1 MTPSRSPRRTS
12 FVAASALGWLAVFCV
27 VVTVAPAQF
36 SYSEDFK
43 NSTAPGWVLNPAG
56 NSTPSPVLTS
66 GASVRAGDPESGTID
81 PSGSGWLRLTN
92 NTLNLANAV
101 YFDTPIPSAGNSVT
115 IAFGANFWGGNNFV
129 GTGADGVTFFLY
141 DASKTF
147 SVGSSGGA
155 IGYAQGLGA
164 NPNGL
169 SGGYVGVAFDPYGNF
184 STTNEGRQG
193 GPGTALVPNTVAVR
207 GPGQGST
214 GYNYLAGTGYRDLTD
229 TGGATSLDPTDG
241 TVPAVPYT
249 MAFPTATA
257 RPNQS
262 TQYRNVS
269 VTINESSQLS
279 VSMQF
284 GEDGLWYQLLN
295 VDLSSFVR
303 PEQLKMGFAA
313 GTGNGTLITEVGGL
327 LTIQATAGTGN
338 FIWDKRNGPGDA
350 GVGGGSIWGTG
361 TDDPLNWAGQTNP
374 TLKSNVI
381 FNSTYLAAVDP
392 QNISVNGSDKVI
404 TNMYL
409 SGKNSYSLTTGEARK
424 LIFDSNTPG
433 GLTSIS
439 LTNDVGGN
447 AAHTIGLDVQMNQNL
462 DINNSI
468 TPTFTISGNIDTGG
482 NALGLKGTGTTVLAG
497 AISGT
502 GSLVKSD
509 AGTTRLTGAG
519 ANTYTGATTVTGGTL
534 QIEKA
539 TALGSTA
546 TGTTVSA
553 GGTLALA
560 GSGSTFAAEGLT
572 LNGDGVSNAG
582 ALRNVAGV
590 NTWTGTVALG
600 TTGSN
605 SIGVDTGSLALSGV
619 LSGAAGNNLTKV
631 GDGTLTLSGTNTFS
645 GSTAVNAGTVAI
657 SADPN
662 LGTAPGAAT
671 AGQLT
676 LSGGTL
682 QNTAV
687 MTLNANRGVA
697 LGASGGTFQTDA
709 NLTYNGIA
717 AGTGALTKTGSA
729 TLVLGGANTYT
740 GATLI
745 NQGTLQLG
753 ANNVLAN
760 STAVTVASG
769 ATFDVATRTD
779 TIGSLAGAG
788 AVTLGAAG
796 ALTAGADNT
805 STTYSGNLSGTGA
818 NSFTKTGTGTMTIG
832 GTNGSNA
839 FAPATLNLTGGT
851 VQLAASNILAGAV
864 VFGGGTLSL
873 NGQVESLTSGS
884 LTAATASA
892 IDFNS
897 LAGSLSLSTAVQANN
912 VFGAGATLV
921 INNWAG
927 STAGGGASQFLVG
940 ASDALSA
947 GYLAGITFTGYVSG
961 AKIVPLSGGLFEV
974 VPDTGIASTW
984 NLDAA
989 GNWNTAGNWAPSG
1002 VPNGIGATANFDS
1015 AISAPRTVTQNL
1027 AGATVGYMNF
1037 ENASAYTLSGANR
1050 IVMNVLSG
1058 SAQINVAGTGAHT
1071 INTGL
1076 TLSDALIINQ
1086 NSTGTLTVGAANS
1099 LSGTNQNLTV
1109 NGAGNTTITGTITTG
1124 TGTLTKNNAGT
1135 LTLSGVNTFT
1145 GATTINGGTVAIA
1158 AETGLGSNPANLNA
1172 GQLTLNGGT
1181 LRTQTT
1187 AVLIDDSRRGITI
1200 GANGGTLET
1209 VTNLTIGRVND
1220 PRNVLTMTG
1229 PLTKTGAG
1237 TLTLLGD
1244 SVNTGNGA
1252 VTITNGALTLSKSSL
1267 VSAIGD
1273 TAAVTVGSGAVLN
1286 LTAPSATYNAET
1298 VGSLAGAGTI
1308 DNVGTFGA
1316 FTLTSGGDNTSTTFS
1331 GIIKDTG
1338 SNLTLVKAGTG
1349 TLTLSGVND
1358 YSGATTISAGA
1369 VNIQSNTALGTT
1381 TGSTSVASGAALEV
1395 QNNLTVTGEALTL
1408 NGAGVTAAPAGAL
1421 RNVSGANTLT
1431 GALTLG
1437 SASTLQSDA
1446 GTLTLTGG
1454 ITGATFDLTLAGAG
1468 NITQTGVIGTT
1479 SGTLTKSGSGY
1490 TTLSGNNTYT
1500 GATALNA
1507 GTLEIQN
1514 NGGLGT
1520 IAGTTTIA
1528 TGATLA
1534 LSNSITSAEPI
1545 TLNSTGV
1552 GGGGAIRNLSGTNT
1566 LSGALTLA
1574 SASSIGVDGSS
1585 ILTASGIIAGTTK
1598 DLTKVG
1604 TGTLVLSGA
1613 NTYTGTTA
1621 VSAGTLQIT
1630 NAAALGGV
1638 VTTVADGASLRVTG
1652 TTLTVSEGVTLN
1664 GAGVGGAGALQSSGG
1679 SNTWSG
1685 NLTMTA
1691 HSAIGVDGAANT
1703 LSATGTLASS
1713 GGDFNLTKVGN
1724 GTLALSGANSY
1735 TGSTTVR
1742 DGTLSVLSNAPI
1754 GGNGALGSSST
1765 TVQLGDA
1772 STAAANHLGLVIG
1785 TATGGVS
1792 VDRAISVNNFNPA
1805 GTTTLGGTNTS
1816 GTTTFTGNIGLGKDT
1831 LLTSATGGTVALT
1844 GDLSGTGALTANGTG
1859 TVVLSGNNTLTGAA
1873 TVNSGATLVAA
1884 SSNALGGTAA
1894 GTTVNSGGTLGLQAG
1909 LTLPAAEPLTL
1920 SGTGVGALGAL
1931 RNLSGDNTVAG
1942 NITLAASSS
1951 LGATAG
1957 TATLTGVVSG
1967 SGFSLTKV
1975 GAGDV
1980 VLGGTS
1986 ANTYTGGT
1994 TVSAGTLTLNKTP
2007 GLDATGPS
2015 GTITVN
2021 AGGTLALG
2029 ADHQINHASTL
2040 ALNGGTFQT
2049 NNHSDTLGNLSLLAS
2064 STLNFSNG
2072 DSSVLT
2078 FTNAART
2085 AGILTVA
2092 DWNGIPTVGGGG
2104 SQLVFANAGTGFGAT
2119 DIAFTGFGTGW
2130 TRLVSGEI
2138 VPIVTGGA
2146 SYTWNTNAAGALNTV
2161 GNWTVNSGSFLAN
2174 GATND
2179 TAIFGNNLLT
2189 AARAVD
2195 ATGGRTLGYLAFSGT
2210 SGNNFTLNNSTLTLA
2225 VSAGNAQI
2233 QVDDT
2238 AAPTIN
2244 SAITLSN
2251 NLNISSSST
2260 GTLTVNGGIS
2270 GTARNITVNGTG
2282 TVDLNGVI
2290 ATTTGTLTK
2299 AGTSTLLLGA
2309 ANTYT
2314 GVTTVNN
2321 GTLQLDVSAPHA
2333 ANGALGNASS
2343 AVILG
2348 SSASPV
2354 DATLSLLTNGAG
2366 IDVGRALTVGNFGT
2380 STTLGG
2386 LNPTGTSTF
2395 SGAIT
2400 LNKTAT
2406 LTAAAGGT
2414 VDFTGVLSGT
2424 GGLTKTGAGTVNIGG
2439 ASSNTFTGNVDLAAG
2454 TLSINKTAGFDVL
2467 GATQGAIGDLA
2478 AVTLSGA
2485 TAVLSV
2491 GGPAGQTLEEIGSLA
2506 GVAGATVN
2514 VAQATAFTLYTGNNN
2529 NTTTYA
2535 GTLTDTGGNL
2545 SLVKQGTGTMTLS
2558 GANTYDGTT
2567 TVSAGT
2573 LVAASNTALGTATG
2587 NTTVTAG
2594 ATLGL
2599 QGGITVTGEALTLN
2613 SNSSSPAV
2621 PALANLSDPNTST
2634 GPITLVANT
2643 ANDAVKVDAA
2653 AGSLLTLS
2661 GALGQGANAA
2671 VLAKTGTGTLVL
2683 SGANTY
2689 TGVTNVIAGTLV
2701 VANNA
2706 ALGTTA
2712 AGTTVQIGAT
2722 LGVQGGVTV
2731 ASGETYT
2738 LNGTTNPPA
2747 APSLKNISGSN
2758 TLDGAISLSGGTNTG
2773 VAIDSN
2779 VGNLTLTGAL
2789 TQASASPI
2797 TNFVT
2802 KTGAGTLTLGGTTAN
2817 TFLGGLNLNDGT
2829 VIATK
2834 TAAIDATGAGNVFIG
2849 DSIGAAAS
2857 ATLQLNASH
2866 QIKNT
2871 SNLTIATD
2879 GKLDLQANSDTI
2891 GALTLTGGS
2900 VTATGAGTLTLGGNL
2915 TFTGTGA
2922 NTASITANVDLGTTG
2937 TRLFQ
2942 IGNNGSNADVDT
2954 TLTGV
2959 ISGGTGSF
2967 NKTDLGVLALAGT
2980 TSNTFTGGF
2989 QVSDGTVLL
2998 NKTAGSDTTGGGT
3011 AVTVGDNVNA
3021 AGTALL
3027 KLGQN
3032 SQIKD
3037 TATVTVNSDGRFDLN
3052 GLTET
3057 IGAIAGTGN
3066 IETRAGT
3073 LTVRGT
3079 ASTSAFSGTLTDS
3092 TGTIVADLGIPGFT
3106 NGKVSVVGSG
3116 RVILDMDTD
3125 LNGTVAVPS
3134 GSMTF
3139 NSNIAYAGTL
3149 ELKSGTLFMPGVQ
3162 ITVGT
3167 LEITG
3172 TTILDFG
3179 NSAASI
3185 LNATNIR
3192 LAPGASLTITN
3203 WVNNVDFFFAQNW
3216 LAGTTVPGINTR
3228 GVGDETQI
3236 TFTGFSNTQTAWLDY
3251 NNAAKH
3257 QITPVPEPATY
3268 GALFLAAALA
3278 LLGYRRWQ
3286 KNAPAAPAA

>member
-1 MTPSRSPRRTS
+1 MTPLRTLRRVP
-12 FVAASALGWLAVFCV
+12 FAAARRLGWLMVFC
-27 VVTVAPAQF
+27 TFPIGARAQF

-43 NSTAPGWVLNPAG
+43 HSTAPGWVLNPAG
-56 NSTPSPVLTS
+56 NSSPGPLLTS
-66 GASVRAGDPESGTID
+66 GATPRTGDPESGTID

-92 NTLNLANAV
+92 NTLKQANAV
-101 YFDTPIPSAGNSVT
+101 YFDTPIPSAGNAVT
-115 IAFGANFWGGNNFV
+115 LAFGANFWGGNNFA
-129 GTGADGVTFFLY
+129 GTGADGITLFLY
-141 DASKTF
+141 DASKPF

-155 IGYAQGLGA
+155 IGYAQGIGT

-169 SGGYVGVAFDPYGNF
+169 NGAYVGVAFDPYGNF

-193 GPGTALVPNTVAVR
+193 GTGTLRAPNTVAVR
-207 GPGQGST
+207 GPGQGTT
-214 GYNYLAGTGYRDLTD
+214 GYHYLAGTGDRDLTD
-229 TGGATSLDPTDG
+229 TGGATNLDVTDG

-249 MAFPTATA
+249 IAFPTATT

-262 TQYRNVS
+262 TQYRNIS
-269 VTINESSQLS
+269 VTLNESSQLS

-313 GTGNGTLITEVGGL
+313 GTGDGTLITEVGGL

-350 GVGGGSIWGTG
+350 GLGGGSIWGTG
-361 TDDPLNWAGQTNP
+361 TDAPLNWAGQTNP
-374 TLKSNVI
+374 TLRSNVI

-409 SGKNSYSLTTGEARK
+409 SGKNSYTLTTGEARK
-424 LIFDSNTPG
+424 LILDSNTPG

-482 NALGLKGTGTTVLAG
+482 NVLSLKGTGTTVLAG

-502 GSLVKSD
+502 GSLLKSD
-509 AGTTRLTGAG
+509 SGTTRLTGSG
-519 ANTYTGATTVTGGTL
+519 TNTYTGATAVSGGTL

-539 TALGSTA
+539 SALGSTA
-546 TGTTVSA
+546 AGTTVSV

-560 GSGSTFAAEGLT
+560 GTGTTFAAEGLT
-572 LNGDGVSNAG
+572 INGDGVSNAG
-582 ALRNVAGV
+582 ALRNLTGA
-590 NTWTGTVALG
+590 NIWTGTVALG

-605 SIGVDTGSLALSGV
+605 SVGVDAGSLALSGV
-619 LSGAAGNNLTKV
+619 ISGVAGNTLTKV
-631 GDGTLTLSGTNTFS
+631 GNGTLTLAGTNTYS
-645 GSTAVNAGTVAI
+645 GGTTINAGTVALTGD
-657 SADPN
+657 AN
-662 LGTAPGAAT
+662 LGTAPLAAT

-676 LSGGTL
+676 LNGGTL

-687 MTLNANRGVA
+687 MTLDANRGIA
-697 LGASGGTFQTDA
+697 LASSGGTFQTDA
-709 NLTYNGIA
+709 NLAYNGIA
-717 AGTGALTKTGSA
+717 AGTGALTKTGAA
-729 TLVLGGANTYT
+729 TLLLGGANTYT
-740 GATLI
+740 GATILQ
-745 NQGTLQLG
+745 QGTLHLA
-753 ANNVLAN
+753 ANHVLSD

-805 STTYSGNLSGTGA
+805 STTFTGNLAGTGA

-832 GTNGSNA
+832 GTAGTNA

-851 VQLAASNILAGAV
+851 VQLAASHILAGAV
-864 VFGGGTLSL
+864 VFGGGTLSI
-873 NGQVESLTSGS
+873 NGQVESLTSAS

-897 LAGSLSLSTAVQANN
+897 LAGSLTLSTAVQANN

-921 INNWAG
+921 ITHWAG

-940 ASDALSA
+940 AADALSTS
-947 GYLAGITFTGYVSG
+947 YLAGITFTGYGSG
-961 AKIVPLSGGLFEV
+961 AKIVSLSGGLFEV
-974 VPDTGIASTW
+974 VPNTGVASTW
-984 NLDAA
+984 NVNAD

-1002 VPNGIGATANFDS
+1002 VPNGSGATANFDS

-1037 ENASAYTLSGANR
+1037 ENNSAYTLSGTNR
-1050 IVMNVLSG
+1050 IVMDVGGG
-1058 SAQINVAGTGAHT
+1058 SAQINIAGSGAHT

-1076 TLSDALIINQ
+1076 TLNDALVINQ

-1099 LSGTNQNLTV
+1099 LTGTNQNLTV

-1124 TGTLTKNNAGT
+1124 TGTLTKNSAGT

-1145 GATTINGGTVAIA
+1145 GATTINGGTVAIS
-1158 AETGLGSNPANLNA
+1158 AETGLGANPAALTA

-1181 LRTQTT
+1181 LRTQTA
-1187 AVLIDDSRRGITI
+1187 AVLINDSRRGITI

-1209 VTNLTIGRVND
+1209 LSDLTIGQAANT
-1220 PRNVLTMTG
+1220 RNVLTMTG
-1229 PLTKTGAG
+1229 TLTKTGAG

-1252 VTITNGALTLSKSSL
+1252 VTITDGALTLSKSSL

-1273 TAAVTVGSGAVLN
+1273 TAAVAVGSGAVLN
-1286 LTAPSATYNAET
+1286 LNAPSAAYNAET

-1308 DNVGTFGA
+1308 DNVGAFGA

-1349 TLTLSGVND
+1349 TLTLSGAND
-1358 YSGATTISAGA
+1358 YSGATTINAGA
-1369 VNIQSNTALGTT
+1369 VNLQSNTALGTA
-1381 TGSTSVASGAALEV
+1381 TGGTSVAAGAALEV

-1408 NGAGVTAAPAGAL
+1408 NGTGLTAAPAGAL
-1421 RNVSGANTLT
+1421 RNVSGTNTLT

-1454 ITGATFDLTLAGAG
+1454 ITGATFGLTLAGAG
-1468 NITQTGVIGTT
+1468 NVTQTGVIATT

-1490 TTLSGNNTYT
+1490 ATLTGANTYT
-1500 GATALNA
+1500 GATTING

-1514 NGGLGT
+1514 NTGLGT
-1520 IAGTTTIA
+1520 TAGATTIA

-1534 LSNSITSAEPI
+1534 LSGGLTSAEPI

-1552 GGGGAIRNLSGTNT
+1552 AGNGVIRNLAGTNT

-1585 ILTASGIIAGTTK
+1585 TLTASGIISGTTK
-1598 DLTKVG
+1598 DLTKIG

-1613 NTYTGTTA
+1613 NTYTSTTA
-1621 VSAGTLQIT
+1621 VSAGTLQI
-1630 NAAALGGV
+1630 NHAVALGGG
-1638 VTTVADGASLRVTG
+1638 VTTVTDGASLRVTG
-1652 TTLTVSEGVTLN
+1652 TALTVTEGVTLT
-1664 GAGVGGAGALQSSGG
+1664 GAGVGGAGALQNSGG

-1691 HSAIGVDGAANT
+1691 HSAIGVDGTANT

-1742 DGTLSVLSNAPI
+1742 DGTLAVNANAPI
-1754 GGNGALGSSST
+1754 GGNGALGNSDT
-1765 TVQLGDA
+1765 TVQLGDTGT
-1772 STAAANHLGLVIG
+1772 TATHHLGLVIG
-1785 TATGGVS
+1785 TTAGGLS
-1792 VDRAISVNNFNPA
+1792 VDRAISVNTFNTA

-1816 GTTTFTGNIGLGKDT
+1816 GTHSFTGNIGLGKDT

-1844 GDLSGTGALTANGTG
+1844 GDLSGPGALTANGTG
-1859 TVVLSGNNTLTGAA
+1859 TVVLAGNNSLTGAA

-1884 SSNALGGTAA
+1884 SSTALGGTAA
-1894 GTTVNSGGTLGLQAG
+1894 GTSVASGGTLGLQG
-1909 LTLPAAEPLTL
+1909 GITVPAAETITL
-1920 SGTGVGALGAL
+1920 AGTGVSALGAL
-1931 RNLSGDNTVAG
+1931 RNVSGDNTVAG
-1942 NITLAASSS
+1942 TITLAASSS

-1967 SGFSLTKV
+1967 SAFSLTKV
-1975 GAGDV
+1975 GPGDV
-1980 VLGGTS
+1980 VLGGTA

-1994 TVSAGTLTLNKTP
+1994 TVSAGTLTLTKTP

-2015 GTITVN
+2015 GTLTVN
-2021 AGGTLALG
+2021 PGGTLALG
-2029 ADHQINHASTL
+2029 ADHQINNAITL

-2078 FTNAART
+2078 FTHAART
-2085 AGILTVA
+2085 AGILTVT

-2104 SQLVFANAGTGFGAT
+2104 SQLLFTNAGTGFGAT

-2130 TRLVSGEI
+2130 TRLASGEI
-2138 VPIVTGGA
+2138 VPVVTGGA
-2146 SYTWNTNAAGALNTV
+2146 SYTWNTDAAGALNTA

-2179 TAIFGNNLLT
+2179 TAVFGNNLLT
-2189 AARAVD
+2189 AGRAVD
-2195 ATGGRTLGYLAFSGT
+2195 ATGNRTLGYLAFSGT
-2210 SGNNFTLNNSTLTLA
+2210 SGNNFTLNSGTLTLA

-2251 NLNISSSST
+2251 HLNISSSST
-2260 GTLTVNGGIS
+2260 GTLTVNGGIT

-2299 AGTSTLLLGA
+2299 AGPSTLILGA

-2314 GVTTVNN
+2314 GVTTVNH
-2321 GTLQLDVSAPHA
+2321 GTLQLDVSAPNA
-2333 ANGALGNASS
+2333 AAGALGNAAS
-2343 AVILG
+2343 AVVLG
-2348 SSASPV
+2348 STASPV
-2354 DATLSLLTNGAG
+2354 GAAISLLTNGAG
-2366 IDVGRALTVGNFGT
+2366 VNVGRALTVDNFGT

-2400 LNKTAT
+2400 LNKTAN

-2414 VDFTGVLSGT
+2414 VDFTGLLSGT
-2424 GGLTKTGAGTVNIGG
+2424 GGLTKTGAGTVNLGG
-2439 ASSNTFTGNVDLAAG
+2439 ASSNTFTGQVDIQAG

-2506 GVAGATVN
+2506 GVAGANVN

-2529 NTTTYA
+2529 TTTTYA

-2558 GANTYDGTT
+2558 GANAYDGTT
-2567 TVSAGT
+2567 LVSAGT
-2573 LVAASNTALGTATG
+2573 LVAANHTALGTATG
-2587 NTTVTAG
+2587 ATTVTAG

-2599 QGGITVTGEALTLN
+2599 QGGITLAGEALTLN
-2613 SNSSSPAV
+2613 SNNSSPAL
-2621 PALANLSDPNTST
+2621 PALANLAGTNTAT
-2634 GPITLVANT
+2634 GPLTLGANT
-2643 ANDAVKVDAA
+2643 ANDAVKIDAA
-2653 AGSLLTLS
+2653 PGSFLTLS
-2661 GALGQGANAA
+2661 GAIGQGANAA

-2689 TGVTNVIAGTLV
+2689 TGTTNVIAGTLV
-2701 VANNA
+2701 VANSA
-2706 ALGTTA
+2706 ALGTAA

-2722 LGVQGGVTV
+2722 LGLQNDVTV
-2731 ASGETYT
+2731 AAGETYT
-2738 LNGTTNPPA
+2738 LNTTASPA
-2747 APSLKNISGSN
+2747 APSLKNISGTN
-2758 TLDGAISLSGGTNTG
+2758 TLDGALTLSGGTNTG
-2773 VAIDSN
+2773 IIIDAN
-2779 VGNLTLTGAL
+2779 VGTLTLTGAI
-2789 TQASASPI
+2789 TQTSASPI
-2797 TNFVT
+2797 TNSVT

-2817 TFLGGLNLNDGT
+2817 TFLGALHLNDGT

-2834 TAAIDATGAGNVFIG
+2834 TAGVDATGAGHVFIG
-2849 DSIGAAAS
+2849 DGIGATAS

-2871 SNLTIATD
+2871 SNLTIATE
-2879 GKLDLQANSDTI
+2879 GKLDLQTHSDTI
-2891 GALTLTGGS
+2891 GALTLSGGS

-2922 NTASITANVDLGTTG
+2922 HTAAITANVDLGTAG

-2967 NKTDLGVLALAGT
+2967 NKTDLGVLALAGS

-2998 NKTAGSDTTGGGT
+2998 NKTAGSDTTGGGN
-3011 AVTVGDNVNA
+3011 AVTVGDNINA

-3027 KLGQN
+3027 QLSQN

-3037 TATVTVNSDGRFDLN
+3037 TATVTVNSDGQFDLN

-3073 LTVRGT
+3073 LTLRGT

-3092 TGTIVADLGIPGFT
+3092 TGTIVADPGIPGFT
-3106 NGKVSVVGSG
+3106 NGKVSLLGSG
-3116 RVILDMDTD
+3116 RIILDLDTD

-3149 ELKSGTLFMPGVQ
+3149 ELKSGTLFLPGVQ

-3172 TTILDFG
+3172 NTILDFG

-3203 WVNNVDFFFAQNW
+3203 WVNTVDFFFAGNW

-3236 TFTGFSNTQTAWLDY
+3236 TFTGFSNAQTAWLDY

-3268 GALFLAAALA
+3268 GALFIGAAFA

-3286 KNAPAAPAA
+3286 QKASAAPAA